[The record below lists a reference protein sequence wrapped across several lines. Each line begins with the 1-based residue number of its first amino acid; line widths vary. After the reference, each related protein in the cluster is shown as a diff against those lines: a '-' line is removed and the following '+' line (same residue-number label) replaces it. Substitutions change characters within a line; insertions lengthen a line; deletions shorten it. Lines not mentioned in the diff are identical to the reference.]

1 MPEDAALLAKV
12 KEALSK
18 DEALREL
25 HLRLHLRAVGGVIFL
40 DGEVADEDE
49 RKTLEAA
56 IRQVEG
62 VKWVQDRLQVHAGDT
77 PEDRD
82 PHRHPHG

>member
-12 KEALSK
+12 REALSK
-18 DEALREL
+18 NEALIEL
-25 HLRLHLRAVGGVIFL
+25 HLHLHLRAVGGVIFL
-40 DGEVADEDE
+40 DGEVGSEEE
-49 RKTLEAA
+49 RRALDAA
-56 IRQVEG
+56 IREVEG